1 MPLEEALRRFQEG
14 VRGAGP
20 KWESRTIAA
29 TQWWRQN
36 VEPFYT
42 AAIACSQATRGLG
55 GYDRLIQYA
64 NCMKS
69 RIGRG
74 GGVAAPV

>member
-1 MPLEEALRRFQEG
+1 MPVPLEEALRRFQEG

-20 KWESRTIAA
+20 KWETRTVASA
-29 TQWWRQN
+29 QLWRSN

-42 AAIACSQATRGLG
+42 AALACSQATRGLG

-64 NCMKS
+64 SCMK
-69 RIGRG
+69 GRVVRG
-74 GGVAAPV
+74 PATV